1 MRFGKKHLNR
11 IYNRYAKRR
20 VRMSEVISPVVFQLG
35 LGGVGGFIVGFALKK
50 ISKLI
55 LIVIGL
61 FLVVLLYLAAKGII
75 NINYAALWNALE
87 GLSGRGGQAASW
99 LIGLISILPF
109 AGSFI
114 VGFLL
119 GLKLG

>member
-1 MRFGKKHLNR
+1 
-11 IYNRYAKRR
+11 
-20 VRMSEVISPVVFQLG
+20 MSEVISPVVFQLG
-35 LGGVGGFIVGFALKK
+35 LGGVGGFIVGFAVKK

-55 LIVIGL
+55 LILIGL
-61 FLVVLLYLAAKGII
+61 FLIALLYLSVRGII
-75 NINYAALWNALE
+75 NINYAALWNALKS
-87 GLSGRGGQAASW
+87 LSGHAGQAASW

>member
-1 MRFGKKHLNR
+1 
-11 IYNRYAKRR
+11 
-20 VRMSEVISPVVFQLG
+20 MSEVISPVVFQLG
-35 LGGVGGFIVGFALKK
+35 LGGVGGFIVGFAIKK

-55 LIVIGL
+55 LILIGL
-61 FLVVLLYLAAKGII
+61 FLIALLYLAARGII
-75 NINYAALWNALE
+75 NIDYAALWNALKS
-87 GLSGRGGQAASW
+87 LSGHTGQATSW

>member
-1 MRFGKKHLNR
+1 
-11 IYNRYAKRR
+11 
-20 VRMSEVISPVVFQLG
+20 MSEVISPVVFQLG
-35 LGGVGGFIVGFALKK
+35 LGGVGGFIIGFAIKK

-55 LIVIGL
+55 LILIGL
-61 FLVVLLYLAAKGII
+61 FLIALLYLGARGII
-75 NINYAALWNALE
+75 NINYAALWNALKS
-87 GLSGRGGQAASW
+87 LSGHAGQATSW
-99 LIGLISILPF
+99 LIGLISFLPF